1 MKDKS
6 TIVFFDIGHT
16 LVRGSQPSVRRLLA
30 SDLHLSLKETK
41 KAGRLLMVHPSENP
55 AELAGALKKIL
66 PDRSEVEIRK
76 SVEKLWELQ
85 TADVEEFDG
94 ASHMLNS
101 LKHEGIKLGLLSNT
115 WHPFYESFCRTC
127 PEIVELMDYKFL
139 SYQVGL
145 KKPNLQFFRYALQK
159 TGIPA
164 NCCWMV
170 GDTYQLDMAPALKAG
185 MRTIWFLNHADRE
198 KSIIAEMLRGERKPP
213 DWSAVN
219 LYEISAFLLE
229 REGSK

>member
-1 MKDKS
+1 
-6 TIVFFDIGHT
+6 
-16 LVRGSQPSVRRLLA
+16 
-30 SDLHLSLKETK
+30 
-41 KAGRLLMVHPSENP
+41 MVHPSENP